1 MASAAS
7 ALAALKPA
15 ASALAAESRVSCGG
29 PSYSTGAELLLLLL
43 LVLLLLLLLLLKSVE
58 KSYELD
64 ELGVGFGIA
73 LGTTGAAGISTLGI
87 AGIAGIE
94 NLGMS
99 TLGMST
105 LGMSGALKLDDD
117 AEGADST
124 FAGKFILGIAG
135 IANLGMSGTLKL
147 LPLEAD
153 DDDDVEAG
161 LGLGRSGIEKSKD
174 GALITGI
181 TGISGILKS
190 AVELGAELEPEFELE
205 LEPEL
210 AGISGIL
217 KSKEGI
223 FISGIFTL
231 GIITSGVLAGAGAG
245 AEAGADLG
253 AGDQGFADPGSLADC
268 FV

>member
-29 PSYSTGAELLLLLL
+29 PSYSTEAELLLLLL
-43 LVLLLLLLLLLKSVE
+43 LVLLLLLLLKSVE

-94 NLGMS
+94 N
-99 TLGMST
+99 LGMST